1 LLFLSEEESRFEP
14 LFNPEDLDSEAA
26 LFTTDESSA
35 ALFTTE
41 ESSGAEDQVVPMS
54 SRKRKVEVVD
64 LTGPEFNEAPIAPR
78 SLHGITIDL
87 TLESE
92 AEAEEEE
99 EEGKEEGKEAEVALP
114 RRKRP
119 LNAIYAA
126 PLLSA
131 YWDSDSDA

>member
-1 LLFLSEEESRFEP
+1 MLFLSEEDSRSLVVDEP
-14 LFNPEDLDSEAA
+14 LFNPADLDREAL

-35 ALFTTE
+35 LLFTTE
-41 ESSGAEDQVVPMS
+41 ESSGAEEVVPMS
-54 SRKRKVEVVD
+54 SRKRKTEVVD
-64 LTGPEFNEAPIAPR
+64 LTGPEFDEAPIAPR

-92 AEAEEEE
+92 SEE
-99 EEGKEEGKEAEVALP
+99 EEGKEAEVALP

>member
-26 LFTTDESSA
+26 LFTTDDSSA
-35 ALFTTE
+35 ALFTTD
-41 ESSGAEDQVVPMS
+41 ESSAAEEQVVPMS
-54 SRKRKVEVVD
+54 SRKRKTEVVD
-64 LTGPEFNEAPIAPR
+64 LTGPEFDEAPIAPR

-92 AEAEEEE
+92 AEEEEE
-99 EEGKEEGKEAEVALP
+99 EEKEAEVALP

-119 LNAIYAA
+119 INAIYAA